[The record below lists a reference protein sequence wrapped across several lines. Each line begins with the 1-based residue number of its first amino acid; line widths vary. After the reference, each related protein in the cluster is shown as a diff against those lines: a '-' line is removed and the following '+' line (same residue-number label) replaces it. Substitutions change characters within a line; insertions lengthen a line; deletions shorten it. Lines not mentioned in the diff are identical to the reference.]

1 VEHLT
6 SEEKLAFVQKQ
17 FDEIWA
23 SGEER
28 VIECPYCLK
37 FVQPGE
43 IVCCETMARAAAALI
58 ERAKL
63 VETGLNLFQ
72 SREFRRRLMN

>member
-1 VEHLT
+1 MT
-6 SEEKLAFVQKQ
+6 GEEKLAFVQKQ

-28 VIECPYCLK
+28 MIECPYCLK

-43 IVCCETMARAAAALI
+43 VVCCETMVHAMTAWI

-63 VETGLNLFQ
+63 VDAGLKLFQ